1 VAAASLSLRKEVEIR
16 TPASQHGFSLIELL
30 IVVIIIGILAAIAIP
45 MYVSQRDKAKEALL
59 ENNAHDV
66 VTSVLTYPAADLDT
80 AWEPTHAL
88 TDGTLSAYAQTHV
101 SCALEENIQRGG
113 PTGTN
118 ADGYRNPYSGS
129 TAVLNQEAAPS
140 VWNEPR
146 PAVWITRPISTTYRY
161 AAWPTNSTTQSRMAG
176 TVVVCFNTLTRN
188 IEVSSIDRN
197 GTKSPTCS
205 YIPM

>member
-1 VAAASLSLRKEVEIR
+1 MPRPTPILTKEAEIR
-16 TPASQHGFSLIELL
+16 APTSLHGFSLIELL
-30 IVVIIIGILAAIAIP
+30 VVVIIIGILAAIAIP
-45 MYVSQRDKAKEALL
+45 MYVSQRDKAKEAAD
-59 ENNAHDV
+59 ESHDG
-66 VTSVLTYPAADLDT
+66 VTSVLTYPPADLDT

-129 TAVLNQEAAPS
+129 TAVLNHEAAPS

-146 PAVWITRPISTTYRY
+146 RY
-161 AAWPTNSTTQSRMAG
+161 
-176 TVVVCFNTLTRN
+176 V
-188 IEVSSIDRN
+188 
-197 GTKSPTCS
+197 
-205 YIPM
+205 

>member
-1 VAAASLSLRKEVEIR
+1 MTRVGRAQS
-16 TPASQHGFSLIELL
+16 GFSLIELL
-30 IVVIIIGILAAIAIP
+30 IVIIIVGILAAIAIP
-45 MYVSQRDKAKEALL
+45 AYAAQRDKAKQALL
-59 ENNAHDV
+59 KNSVRDV
-66 VTSVLTYPAADLDT
+66 VTSVLTYSAADLDT
-80 AWEPTHAL
+80 TWEPTHAL
-88 TDGTLSAYAQTHV
+88 TDGTLSAYAQTRV
-101 SCALEENIQRGG
+101 SCALEENMKLGG
-113 PTGTN
+113 ATGTN

-146 PAVWITRPISTTYRY
+146 PAVWIARPLSTTYRY
-161 AAWPTNSTTQSRMAG
+161 AVWPTNSTTRSRMAG

-188 IEVSSIDRN
+188 IEVFSIDST